1 MSPAAWPFM
10 KKLFLTAVALAAL
23 SGQCKA
29 IDFDDDAIE
38 VGYRGFAEF
47 GYTLG
52 VGDGSDLDRINLL
65 TSHGYQI
72 IPQFFVGAGAGVNY
86 YYDSE
91 SWSVPIFAHLR
102 SDFLDSDITPFA
114 EVRVGY
120 SVADVKGFY
129 LNPAIGCRFSV
140 SDNLALNV
148 SVGYTMQKHSLEDT
162 HYGYGYLWEST
173 KKLNIGGIDFRIG
186 LDF

>member
-1 MSPAAWPFM
+1 M
-10 KKLFLTAVALAAL
+10 KKLLL
-23 SGQCKA
+23 SGIALFILNAPCNA
-29 IDFDDDAIE
+29 IDFDEDAIE

-52 VGDGSDLDRINLL
+52 VGDGDGFDRVNVL

-72 IPQFFVGAGAGVNY
+72 IPQFFIGAGVGLNY

-91 SWSVPIFAHLR
+91 NVSIPLFAHLR
-102 SDFLDSDITPFA
+102 SDFLDNDITPFA

-148 SVGYTMQKHSLEDT
+148 SVGYTMQKHDLVGYT
-162 HYGYGYLWEST
+162 YNYGFLGEGT
-173 KKLNIGGIDFRIG
+173 KKINIGGLDFRVGIDF
-186 LDF
+186 